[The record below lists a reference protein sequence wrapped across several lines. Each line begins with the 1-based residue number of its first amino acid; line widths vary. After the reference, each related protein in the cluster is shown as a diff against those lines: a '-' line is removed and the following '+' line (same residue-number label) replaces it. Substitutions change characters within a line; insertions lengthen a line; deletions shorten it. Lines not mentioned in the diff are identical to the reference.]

1 MKTKLKTVYVCSSC
15 QATFPAWSGQCGSCL
30 EWNTLSEQQ
39 SEAVKPSVYTADGSP
54 KKPVP
59 LLDISIQDDV
69 VMPTTIP
76 EFDRV
81 LGGGLTVGSVNLI
94 GGEPGIGK
102 STLALQVLQ
111 YFSLQNRKVL
121 YVTAEES
128 EKQLYLRANRLGES
142 GSSLHVYAQTDIAA
156 IISVIKEM
164 KPDCVILDSI
174 QVVYHADVSGAPGT
188 MSQVRHCA
196 TEFIRT
202 IKENG
207 LTGLII
213 GHITKDG
220 SIAGPK
226 VLEHLVDVILYFE
239 GERHLNYRLLRCFKN
254 RFAASYEVGLFTMEE
269 AGLLSA
275 DVNSSLFLDDVTLSS
290 PGSVIVPVME
300 GSRVLLVELQ
310 ALVVHSGYGMGKRT
324 FQGVDAN
331 RATLMI
337 AAMDKVLE
345 LKLFTKDIFLNVIG
359 GLKITETCLD
369 LAIIVSIMSSLYMA
383 PLKRKIGVIGE
394 VGLTGEVRAV
404 SHVAQRVKELENMGF
419 DECILPL
426 KTKATFPKG
435 ASIKPI
441 YVETVLDVIR
451 ELFPSN

>member
-1 MKTKLKTVYVCSSC
+1 VCQSC
-15 QATFPAWSGQCGSCL
+15 QTVFPAWSGQCSSCT
-30 EWNTLSEQQ
+30 EWNTLEEREVSAPVVTYRADKVV
-39 SEAVKPSVYTADGSP
+39 SKPIP
-54 KKPVP
+54 IQ
-59 LLDISIQDDV
+59 DIQVTDDV
-69 VMPTTIP
+69 VIPTGIS

-111 YFSLQNRKVL
+111 YLSCQNRQVL

-128 EKQLYLRANRLGES
+128 EKQLLFRAQRLGDS
-142 GSSLHVYAQTDIAA
+142 GQNLKIYAQTDISA
-156 IISVIKEM
+156 IIEAIKQEQ
-164 KPDCVILDSI
+164 PDCVILDSI
-174 QVVYHADVSGAPGT
+174 QVVHHGDVSGAPGT

-207 LTGLII
+207 LTGIVI

-269 AGLLSA
+269 TGLKSA
-275 DVNSSLFLDDVTLSS
+275 DVSAGLFLDDASLSS

-310 ALVVHSGYGMGKRT
+310 ALAVHSGYGMGKRT

-359 GLKITETCLD
+359 GLKVSETCLD
-369 LAIIVSIMSSLYMA
+369 LGIIVSILSSLHSA
-383 PLKRKIGVIGE
+383 PLKRKIGILGE
-394 VGLTGEVRAV
+394 VGLTGELRSV
-404 SHVAQRVKELENMGF
+404 SHVPQRIKELENMGF
-419 DECILPL
+419 LECLLP
-426 KTKATFPKG
+426 KKNKATFPKG
-435 ASIKPI
+435 VKVKPV
-441 YVETVLDVIR
+441 YVETVVDVIR
-451 ELFPSN
+451 ELF

>member
-1 MKTKLKTVYVCSSC
+1 MKSKVKTRFVCSVC
-15 QATFPAWSGQCGSCL
+15 QAVFPAWSGQCGSC
-30 EWNTLSEQQ
+30 ESWNTLDESVRTAAPVTYRADQVLSKPIAIHDIE
-39 SEAVKPSVYTADGSP
+39 VK
-54 KKPVP
+54 
-59 LLDISIQDDV
+59 DDV
-69 VMPTTIP
+69 VIPTGIP

-111 YFSLQNRKVL
+111 YLSCQDRHVL

-128 EKQLYLRANRLGES
+128 EKQLLLRSQRLGES
-142 GSSLHVYAQTDIAA
+142 GEKLKVYAQTDISA
-156 IISVIKEM
+156 IIEAIKSEQ
-164 KPDCVILDSI
+164 PDCVILDSI
-174 QVVYHADVSGAPGT
+174 QVVYHSEVSGAPGT

-207 LTGLII
+207 LTGIVI
-213 GHITKDG
+213 GHITKEG

-254 RFAASYEVGLFTMEE
+254 RFASSHEVGLFTMEE
-269 AGLLSA
+269 KGLQSA
-275 DVNSSLFLDDVTLSS
+275 DVTSGLFLDDANLSS

-310 ALVVHSGYGMGKRT
+310 ALAVHSGYGMGKRT

-359 GLKITETCLD
+359 GLKVTETCLD
-369 LAIIVSIMSSLYMA
+369 LGIIVAILSSLNSRA
-383 PLKRKIGVIGE
+383 LNRKIGVLGE
-394 VGLTGEVRAV
+394 VGLTGEVRSV
-404 SHVAQRVKELENMGF
+404 GQLAQRVKELENMGF
-419 DECILPL
+419 LECIVP
-426 KTKATFPKG
+426 KKNRATFPK
-435 ASIKPI
+435 SCKVKPV
-441 YVETVLDVIR
+441 YVETVVDVIR
-451 ELFPSN
+451 ELFS